1 MMSNHEWM
9 EIFRKGVSGRLGMYV
24 VSGLT
29 NGKHLQSRTAYAHK
43 YHSCDYKPILQLY
56 TLFKASLWIC
66 SGQISLRNIT
76 KYQANMWMTQIM
88 FISWVFI
95 SDHPSVTVNETVVV
109 APIFDVPFYH
119 ATKFHHLSSHSWQCL
134 FWAFIYIDFISCIS
148 LLYTVQIIKRNLHG
162 ISTNYDQWH
171 SAYLA
176 KKGIFHFFA

>member
-1 MMSNHEWM
+1 MSQKLCTIAEEGFCGCAEQSWTWKLR
-9 EIFRKGVSGRLGMYV
+9 FRIVVKKSEETCWCRFDV

-88 FISWVFI
+88 FISWVLV
-95 SDHPSVTVNETVVV
+95 SDHRSVTVDETVVV

-119 ATKFHHLSSHSWQCL
+119 ATKFHHLSSHSWQWIYSEL
-134 FWAFIYIDFISCIS
+134 LSTLILYHAFPYCT
-148 LLYTVQIIKRNLHG
+148 LCK
-162 ISTNYDQWH
+162 
-171 SAYLA
+171 
-176 KKGIFHFFA
+176 

>member
-1 MMSNHEWM
+1 MDGNLSKRCEWM
-9 EIFRKGVSGRLGMYV
+9 VGWMYV

-88 FISWVFI
+88 FISWVLV
-95 SDHPSVTVNETVVV
+95 SDHRSVTVDETVVV

-119 ATKFHHLSSHSWQCL
+119 ATKFHHLSSHSWQWIYSEL
-134 FWAFIYIDFISCIS
+134 LSTSILYHAFPYCT
-148 LLYTVQIIKRNLHG
+148 LCK
-162 ISTNYDQWH
+162 
-171 SAYLA
+171 
-176 KKGIFHFFA
+176 